1 MEKKTFTAK
10 IKNSLE
16 TVSQI
21 VEGTV
26 NHITGNETDLSKTRL
41 AICKACPGL
50 KNGKVCDPSYIH
62 ELPDGTK
69 VRGCNCYV
77 ELKTKAEKASCP
89 AKKW

>member
-1 MEKKTFTAK
+1 MENKSFTAK
-10 IKNSLE
+10 IKNTLE

-26 NHITGNETDLSKTRL
+26 NHVTGNITELSKKRME
-41 AICKACPGL
+41 ICKACPGL
-50 KNGKVCDPSYIH
+50 KDNKICDPKYIH
-62 ELPDGTK
+62 ELSDGTK

-77 ELKTKAEKASCP
+77 ELKTKSEKASCP